1 MKMKKY
7 SKEEAIEIVVSC
19 AEAYSRELLNKSL
32 LLVCQDK
39 HNQVGFMEFFFYDR
53 NFLHLTGLKPKRR
66 SSKDNN
72 GDESQNSKDFFYN
85 CLSHTVSPEDFEF
98 APDGTTQLKLGI
110 LPHLVCKN
118 LSANMIGDY
127 SSARPKLYT
136 EKLAGGTKGCMGFL
150 IDGVTNR
157 YVPNTVLNE
166 DIRNIVGNWARVI
179 LVYRKEITEERYSE
193 ITYAAKKTEW
203 DKITFPEQ
211 YQYLPKPQFVG
222 QK

>member
-1 MKMKKY
+1 MKKY

-32 LLVCQDK
+32 LFVCQ
-39 HNQVGFMEFFFYDR
+39 
-53 NFLHLTGLKPKRR
+53 
-66 SSKDNN
+66 
-72 GDESQNSKDFFYN
+72 
-85 CLSHTVSPEDFEF
+85 
-98 APDGTTQLKLGI
+98 
-110 LPHLVCKN
+110 
-118 LSANMIGDY
+118 
-127 SSARPKLYT
+127 
-136 EKLAGGTKGCMGFL
+136 
-150 IDGVTNR
+150 
-157 YVPNTVLNE
+157 